1 MNAIWSLVFK
11 SLLRNGGRNLLQAGL
26 IFFAAFVMAYFSQFL
41 AGVTRNF
48 TDNLVELATGE
59 IYVSSTIDKEID
71 QNVFDREYQYLRMP
85 QTFLDQVSALQG
97 VEAIHPRIDVPVR
110 LNLPDDTVT
119 FAMTAFNPEQEQR
132 LANNFTI
139 TEGRLIANG
148 AFEIMVP
155 QDFARRHN
163 IEVGDTVPLL
173 AGTINRRVNLVQ
185 FTVVGKFLTNSL
197 SAWFNNYLYT
207 SLAPARVLLNDN
219 TTTTRLN
226 IHLAE
231 GAEKEVLMPQVSKLV
246 EQHLVND
253 SNPALANPELEA
265 TWWEDGAEF
274 FSSLVFGIEAGFF
287 IVVGIII
294 TILACSM
301 GFATVM
307 TVIERTK
314 EIATYGAL
322 GGSPKMIRKIF
333 LMENV
338 LLSDLSSLAGTFVAL
353 VAFILTMDVGI
364 PINNPE
370 FEAFIGASHFY
381 PALDIAGFIVPFL
394 ICKLVTAQV
403 SFFIVTSAAKKPIT
417 EAIADR

>member
-26 IFFAAFVMAYFSQFL
+26 IFFAAFVMAYFAQFL

-59 IYVSSTIDKEID
+59 IYVSSTINKEID
-71 QNVFDREYQYLRMP
+71 QNVFDREYKYLRVP
-85 QTFLDQVSALQG
+85 APFLNEVSKLEG
-97 VEAIHPRIDVPVR
+97 VETIHPRIDLPVR

-119 FAMTAFNPEQEQR
+119 FKMAAFNPENEPR
-132 LANNFTI
+132 LVNNFSI
-139 TEGRLIANG
+139 TEGRMVEND
-148 AFEIMVP
+148 AFEIIVP
-155 QDFARRHN
+155 QDLARRHN
-163 IEVGDTVPLL
+163 INVGDSIPLL
-173 AGTINRRVNLVQ
+173 AGTVNRRVNLVQ
-185 FTVVGKFLTNSL
+185 YTVVGKFLTNSL
-197 SAWFNNYLYT
+197 SAWFNNYVYT
-207 SLAPARVLLNDN
+207 SLQPARVLLDDENVM
-219 TTTTRLN
+219 TRLN
-226 IHLAE
+226 IHLVEDAE
-231 GAEKEVLMPQVSKLV
+231 REVLMPQVNALV
-246 EQHLVND
+246 AQYLDND
-253 SNPALANPELEA
+253 SNPELDA

-287 IVVGIII
+287 IIVGIIM
-294 TILACSM
+294 TILGCSM

-322 GGSPKMIRKIF
+322 GAPPKMIRKIF
-333 LMENV
+333 MMENV
-338 LLSDLSSLAGTFVAL
+338 LLSDLSSLAGIGIAVIAYL
-353 VAFILTMDVGI
+353 LTVDVGI
-364 PINNPE
+364 PINNPQ

-381 PALDIAGFIVPFL
+381 PALDIGGFILPFI

>member
-59 IYVSSTIDKEID
+59 IYISSTIDAEID
-71 QNVFDREYQYLRMP
+71 HNVFDREYKYLRIP
-85 QTFLDQVSALQG
+85 QAFLDEVSALEG
-97 VEAIHPRIDVPVR
+97 VEAVHPRIDVPVR

-119 FAMTAFNPEQEQR
+119 FNMSAFNPDQEQR
-132 LANNFTI
+132 LINNFTL
-139 TEGRLIANG
+139 TEGRLIEKG

-163 IEVGDTVPLL
+163 IEIGDTVPLL
-173 AGTINRRVNLVQ
+173 AGTVNRRVNLVQ
-185 FTVVGKFLTNSL
+185 FTVVGKFLTSSL

-207 SLAPARVLLNDN
+207 SIAPARVLLNDN
-219 TTTTRLN
+219 STLTRLN
-226 IHLAE
+226 IHLVEDAE
-231 GAEKEVLMPQVSKLV
+231 QAVLMPQVNALV
-246 EQHLVND
+246 AQHLSND
-253 SNPALANPELEA
+253 SNPPLDA

-274 FSSLVFGIEAGFF
+274 FSLLVFGIETGFF
-287 IVVGIII
+287 IIVSIIV

-338 LLSDLSSLAGTFVAL
+338 LLSDLSSLAGTLIAL
-353 VAFILTMDVGI
+353 IAYLLTKDIGI

-370 FEAFIGASHFY
+370 FEGFIGASHFY

-403 SFFIVTSAAKKPIT
+403 SFFIVTRAAKKPIT

>member
-59 IYVSSTIDKEID
+59 IYISSTIDEEID
-71 QNVFDREYQYLRMP
+71 QNVFDREYKYLRIP
-85 QTFLDQVSALQG
+85 KSFLNEVNALEG
-97 VEAIHPRIDVPVR
+97 VETIHPRIDVPVR
-110 LNLPDDTVT
+110 LNLPDDTVN
-119 FAMTAFNPEQEQR
+119 FSMSAFNPDQEQR
-132 LANNFTI
+132 LGSNFII
-139 TEGRLIANG
+139 TEGRLIADG

-163 IEVGDTVPLL
+163 IEVGDTVPML
-173 AGTINRRVNLVQ
+173 AGTVNRRVNLVQ
-185 FTVVGKFLTNSL
+185 FTVVGKFLTSSL

-207 SLAPARVLLNDN
+207 SITPARVLLNDN
-219 TTTTRLN
+219 TTITRLN
-226 IHLAE
+226 IHLTE
-231 GAEKEVLMPQVSKLV
+231 DAEKDELMLQINTLV
-246 EQHLVND
+246 AQHLSDD
-253 SNPALANPELEA
+253 SNPPLDA

-287 IVVGIII
+287 IIVGIIV

-338 LLSDLSSLAGTFVAL
+338 LLSDLSSIAGTLIAL
-353 VAFILTMDVGI
+353 IAYLLTKDIGI

-370 FEAFIGASHFY
+370 FEGFIGASHFY

-394 ICKLVTAQV
+394 ICKVVTAQV
-403 SFFIVTSAAKKPIT
+403 SFFIVTRAAKKPIT

>member
-26 IFFAAFVMAYFSQFL
+26 IFFAAFVMAYFAQFL

-48 TDNLVELATGE
+48 TENLVELATGE

-71 QNVFDREYQYLRMP
+71 QNVFDREYKYLRVP
-85 QTFLDQVSALQG
+85 APFLNDVEKLEG
-97 VEAIHPRIDVPVR
+97 VEAISPRIDLPVR

-119 FAMTAFNPEQEQR
+119 FKMAAFNPAIEPR
-132 LANNFTI
+132 LINNFTL
-139 TEGRLIANG
+139 TDGRMIEDG
-148 AFEIMVP
+148 AFEIIVP
-155 QDFARRHN
+155 QDLARRHN
-163 IEVGDTVPLL
+163 IQIGDTIPLL
-173 AGTINRRVNLVQ
+173 AGTVNRRVNLVEY
-185 FTVVGKFLTNSL
+185 TVVGKFLTNSL
-197 SAWFNNYLYT
+197 SAWFNNYVYT
-207 SLAPARVLLNDN
+207 SLAPARVLLNDE
-219 TTTTRLN
+219 TVITRLN

-231 GAEKEVLMPQVSKLV
+231 DAEKDVLMPKVNALI
-246 EQHLVND
+246 EQYLI
-253 SNPALANPELEA
+253 SNNPPLDA

-287 IVVGIII
+287 IIVGIIM
-294 TILACSM
+294 TILGCSM

-322 GGSPKMIRKIF
+322 GAPPKMIRKLF
-333 LMENV
+333 MMENV
-338 LLSDLSSLAGTFVAL
+338 LLSDLSSLAGIGIAVIAYL
-353 VAFILTMDVGI
+353 LTVDVGI
-364 PINNPE
+364 PINNPQ

-381 PALDIAGFIVPFL
+381 PALDIGGFILPFI